1 MLTSWAALLEF
12 MERVVGGAGN
22 VDTKADIRQLRSVL
36 NRLDEDAFVS

>member
-12 MERVVGGAGN
+12 MERVVGRAGD
-22 VDTKADIRQLRSVL
+22 VDTEADIRQLRSVL